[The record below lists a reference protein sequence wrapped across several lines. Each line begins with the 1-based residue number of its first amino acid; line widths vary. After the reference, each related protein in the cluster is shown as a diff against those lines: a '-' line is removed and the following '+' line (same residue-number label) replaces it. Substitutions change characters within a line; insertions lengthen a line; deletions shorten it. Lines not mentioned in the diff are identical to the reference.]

1 MVTDIFLIKNG
12 KFVSDLFF
20 KELDKYKLYFVYAYG
35 LMFRLY
41 LSFYVFLS
49 EN

>member
-20 KELDKYKLYFVYAYG
+20 KELDKYKLYFIYAYG
-35 LMFRLY
+35 LMFWLY